1 MDTMKSVLTV
11 LLGRELLILLFGDPI
26 RILQSFHHHI
36 QILIGNITAGKK
48 AADLIN
54 QRLRLLCA
62 LRTVLLCGGEE
73 KLLVLIQK
81 VVFFSMKQLCQLVI
95 YVPLSR
101 VTFAGFLVSNRSEG
115 NSKSLRQFL
124 LLQARLCAGFF

>member
-48 AADLIN
+48 AADLID

-101 VTFAGFLVSNRSEG
+101 VTFAGFIVSNR
-115 NSKSLRQFL
+115 LRAL
-124 LLQARLCAGFF
+124 ML

>member
-11 LLGRELLILLFGDPI
+11 LLGCELFILLFGDPI

-36 QILIGNITAGKK
+36 QILIGNITASEKT
-48 AADLIN
+48 ADLIY

-62 LRTVLLCGGEE
+62 FCTVLLCGRKE

-81 VVFFSMKQLCQLVI
+81 LVFFGMTQLRQLVVD
-95 YVPLSR
+95 VPLPR
-101 VTFAGFLVSNRSEG
+101 RTIAGFIVGDRSEG
-115 NSKSLRQFL
+115 DSKSLRQFL

>member
-1 MDTMKSVLTV
+1 MKSVLAV

-26 RILQSFHHHI
+26 RILQSLHHHI

-48 AADLIN
+48 TAYLIY
-54 QRLRLLCA
+54 QRLRLLCT
-62 LRTVLLCGGEE
+62 LRTVLLCGRKK

-95 YVPLSR
+95 DVSLSR
-101 VTFAGFLVSNRSEG
+101 IALAGFIVGDRSEG
-115 NSKSLRQFL
+115 NPKSLRQFL